1 MKKFTIGKS
10 EIDLSIAIDKNY
22 YLLLLES
29 YRFHKVSFMKEFFDG
44 YCPES
49 RRLNGKSVKM
59 RLNKS
64 DFFESEETGL
74 QIYLIPG
81 VLAVKLNIRG
91 SGEFKQT
98 VVYASDF
105 VCGEALVDQQ
115 KEKIP
120 FY

>member
-1 MKKFTIGKS
+1 M
-10 EIDLSIAIDKNY
+10 NY
-22 YLLLLES
+22 YLLLLVNC
-29 YRFHKVSFMKEFFDG
+29 RFHKAPFMKEFFDG
-44 YCPES
+44 FCPES
-49 RRLNGKSVKM
+49 RLIGKSVKM
-59 RLNKS
+59 RLNTS